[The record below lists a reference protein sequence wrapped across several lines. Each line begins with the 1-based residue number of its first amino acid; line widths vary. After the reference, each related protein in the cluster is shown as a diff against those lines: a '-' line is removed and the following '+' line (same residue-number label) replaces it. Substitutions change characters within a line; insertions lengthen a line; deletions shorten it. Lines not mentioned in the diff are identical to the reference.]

1 MSALRIP
8 CPRGHGSVCRRQHN
22 SFGHVPPKP
31 RKGCTWDPRCRP
43 QNTHVSQEDAT
54 TPVNKGQ
61 EGTSTNCSICS
72 TKIKQ
77 IPRKTHS
84 GMKGDRQSL
93 QNALLPRCSAAPNQF
108 HCPRCPCRT
117 DAAGRSA
124 RVTGSVPRAAQASN
138 RCAPRGLGWAFRTRN
153 KKSGGNEAL
162 LVLLLME
169 QLVLIKKNY

>member
-1 MSALRIP
+1 MGAPLPSSEHTRVPGGCHHTCQQGAG
-8 CPRGHGSVCRRQHN
+8 GHQYQLFHLQH
-22 SFGHVPPKP
+22 
-31 RKGCTWDPRCRP
+31 
-43 QNTHVSQEDAT
+43 
-54 TPVNKGQ
+54 
-61 EGTSTNCSICS
+61 
-72 TKIKQ
+72 KIKQ
-77 IPRKTHS
+77 IPRKTRS

-93 QNALLPRCSAAPNQF
+93 QNALLPHCSAAPHQF

-124 RVTGSVPRAAQASN
+124 RGTGSVPRAAQASN